1 MIKGLYRQLQ
11 QIWRYLDPQTKRRMP
26 KVIALVFLVALLEMA
41 AAGMLGLLGASM
53 TGPQTLILAA
63 PVQAMIK
70 VMPFLDP
77 IFRNALILIPVL
89 LTGVVVSILGKNI
102 FTVVSN
108 WSQTLFGGMVVRD
121 VGSQLFKSYL
131 SRPYSWHLNHN
142 VANLQTHLS
151 WVESFY
157 AYISHIFNIL
167 TSLTIAFF
175 LLILTFVLAPVTAL
189 LVFGITGIA
198 AVLIHKFTRNFIA
211 RAGQRQTELL
221 RQQNETSLAGLQ
233 GFREILIFQ
242 LQRVFTSRY
251 MQFADS
257 KAQAMAVGQA
267 WQLVPALAIEV
278 TGAFTLLLAGITLL
292 LADESL
298 ARLTGTLTLVAAVSW
313 RLLPMANRI
322 VTGIAGI
329 SFYQAYIRPVLAELA
344 DHPSTALP
352 SPETTPTI
360 EAMHRGIAL
369 EHISFRYPTA
379 ERDSLSDISLSIPK
393 GQMVG
398 IIGTSGAGKSTLVAI
413 LTGLL
418 SPERGQIRLDDQLLD
433 ANQHRTLGNLLGYVP
448 QSSYLL
454 DGTLAENIAFKD
466 WGHPIDYARVQECC
480 TLAAIDFLDTLPKGL
495 DTPIGERGTR
505 LSGGQVQRVVIARAL
520 YHRPQII
527 LFDEATSALD
537 SGTEATIQRTVLS
550 LRQQMTVVMVA
561 HRLSTVETCDI
572 IYWLEDGRLRASGPP
587 SEILPLYLQSMNTV

>member
-1 MIKGLYRQLQ
+1 MIKGLCTQLR
-11 QIWRYLDPQTKRRMP
+11 QIWGHLDPQTKRRMP
-26 KVIALVFLVALLEMA
+26 KVVALVLLVALLEMA

-63 PVQAMIK
+63 PVQAMIT

-77 IFRNALILIPVL
+77 LFRNALILIPVL
-89 LTGVVVSILGKNI
+89 LAGVVISILGKNI
-102 FTVVSN
+102 FTVASN

-121 VGSQLFKSYL
+121 IGSQLFRSYL

-142 VANLQTHLS
+142 IANLQTHLS
-151 WVESFY
+151 WVEIFY
-157 AYISHIFNIL
+157 PYISHVFNII

-175 LLILTFVLAPVTAL
+175 LLILTFILAPVTAL

-211 RAGQRQTELL
+211 RAGQCQTELL

-233 GFREILIFQ
+233 GFREVLIFQ
-242 LQRVFTSRY
+242 LQRVFTNRY
-251 MQFADS
+251 VQFADG

-278 TGAFTLLLAGITLL
+278 TGAFTLLLAGVTLL

-322 VTGIAGI
+322 VTGIAGV
-329 SFYQAYIRPVLAELA
+329 SYHQAYIRPILAELA
-344 DHPSTALP
+344 DHPVTILP
-352 SPETTPTI
+352 PPETVPTV
-360 EAMHRGIAL
+360 ETMHRGIAL

-433 ANQHRTLGNLLGYVP
+433 AHQHRTLGNLLGYVP

-466 WGHPIDYARVQECC
+466 WGQPIDYARVQECC
-480 TLAAIDFLDTLPKGL
+480 TLAAIDFLDTLPNGL
-495 DTPIGERGTR
+495 NTPIGERGTR